1 MRDQSEAEDWAA
13 VVRGDAQ
20 AFGRIF
26 DLHQAQVFRH
36 SRRLVDDLEDA
47 RDVVATTFLEAW
59 RRRSSV
65 RVVNG
70 SVAPWLIVTATN
82 VSRNLVRARR
92 RYRSM
97 LSELPLPTHDSGA
110 DIELHGEL
118 TVALASLPI
127 DQQRV
132 VALCLMEGFSEAA
145 AAAALHIPPGT
156 VKSRLARA
164 RESMRHILSTSSVS
178 GHAPLESI

>member
-1 MRDQSEAEDWAA
+1 
-13 VVRGDAQ
+13 
-20 AFGRIF
+20 
-26 DLHQAQVFRH
+26 
-36 SRRLVDDLEDA
+36 
-47 RDVVATTFLEAW
+47 
-59 RRRSSV
+59 
-65 RVVNG
+65 
-70 SVAPWLIVTATN
+70 
-82 VSRNLVRARR
+82 
-92 RYRSM
+92 M
-97 LSELPLPTHDSGA
+97 LSELPLPRHDSGA

-145 AAAALHIPPGT
+145 AATALHIPPGT

-164 RESMRHILSTSSVS
+164 RESMRHILSTSSAS

>member
-92 RYRSM
+92 AIDPCSASSRSLGTIPERISSCTVSSRS
-97 LSELPLPTHDSGA
+97 LSRPC
-110 DIELHGEL
+110 
-118 TVALASLPI
+118 
-127 DQQRV
+127 R
-132 VALCLMEGFSEAA
+132 
-145 AAAALHIPPGT
+145 
-156 VKSRLARA
+156 
-164 RESMRHILSTSSVS
+164 STSSASWRCV
-178 GHAPLESI
+178 